1 MCSAFRRWAFT
12 RSAHCSADPP
22 HSVDWMLWFSI
33 LFGPLS
39 VVVLV
44 VTVHR
49 QRLLRGR
56 QGLDEEHLV
65 MVPPFLFSVV
75 MIL

>member
-1 MCSAFRRWAFT
+1 
-12 RSAHCSADPP
+12 
-22 HSVDWMLWFSI
+22 MLGLSI
-33 LFGPLS
+33 LYCPIS

-56 QGLDEEHLV
+56 QRFHEEHFV
-65 MVPPFLFSVV
+65 MVLPFFFSVV
-75 MIL
+75 MVV